1 MLRVKKATPV
11 HNREKKGDVYATMTT
26 NHTEIH
32 IQSFY
37 EDTHFDIQIVVK
49 DNEGKLRSSEF
60 IDTFKTLEEAT
71 EAAREKLQEYPESPI
86 VRVEGVE

>member
-1 MLRVKKATPV
+1 
-11 HNREKKGDVYATMTT
+11 MTT
-26 NHTEIH
+26 NNTEIH

-37 EDTHFDIQIVVK
+37 EDTHFNIQIVVK
-49 DNEGKLRSSEF
+49 DNEGKLLSSEF

-71 EAAREKLQEYPESPI
+71 QVARGKLEEYPESPI